1 MTFDN
6 LLLERDGPGAILTVN
21 RPAVLNALNTPTTD
35 ELRRPGLELKRDA
48 AVRVVILTG
57 AGEKAFIAGADINE
71 LAALKPTQ
79 GKEHAQRGQ
88 HGLDLVENKRKTGV

>member
-6 LLLERDGPGAILTVN
+6 LLLDHDGPVAILTVN

-35 ELRRPGLELKRDA
+35 ELRHAIIHLKQDA
-48 AVRVVILTG
+48 SVRAVIITG
-57 AGEKAFIAGADINE
+57 AGDKAFIAGADINE

-79 GKEHAQRGQ
+79 GKEHAQRGS
-88 HGLDLVENKRKTGV
+88 TCSI